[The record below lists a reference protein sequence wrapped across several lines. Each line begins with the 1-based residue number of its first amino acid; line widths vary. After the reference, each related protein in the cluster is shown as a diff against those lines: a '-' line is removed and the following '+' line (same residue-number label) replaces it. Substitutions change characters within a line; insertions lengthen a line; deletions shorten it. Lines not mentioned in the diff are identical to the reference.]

1 MYVIRGV
8 GVVVC
13 VVMTLP
19 LVVSLVVEDVLDSP
33 NLCFLKGRIVGE
45 NLLPYFD
52 GFLVGLAGYFL
63 WVVLLGVV
71 VVLGLVVVT
80 VVEVRESLY

>member
-33 NLCFLKGRIVGE
+33 NLCFLNGRIVGE
-45 NLLPYFD
+45 NLLPYLD

-63 WVVLLGVV
+63 WVELLGVV
-71 VVLGLVVVT
+71 VVLGLVVAT